1 VNFGLELVA
10 RALPSG
16 DFLPQSF
23 DARNAAIQTLASENS
38 ELTFRHIEP
47 TAMLGGVV
55 KLQFAGDAAGFLW
68 RKDTIQGRGSV
79 GIEVVHDQPDSLR
92 IRKVHINE
100 LLHLLGK
107 IAFSALFRD
116 INLTPTLQGLYE

>member
-1 VNFGLELVA
+1 MLRGVMKFEL
-10 RALPSG
+10 
-16 DFLPQSF
+16 
-23 DARNAAIQTLASENS
+23 
-38 ELTFRHIEP
+38 
-47 TAMLGGVV
+47 
-55 KLQFAGDAAGFLW
+55 AGDPTGFLW

-116 INLTPTLQGLYE
+116 IDLTPTLQGLYE